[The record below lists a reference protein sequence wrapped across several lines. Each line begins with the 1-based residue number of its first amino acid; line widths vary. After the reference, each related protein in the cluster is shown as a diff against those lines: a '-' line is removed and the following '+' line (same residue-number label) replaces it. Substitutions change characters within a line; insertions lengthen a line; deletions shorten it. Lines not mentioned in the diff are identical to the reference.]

1 MVKCSHCNNK
11 AINRT
16 SLCLNHTYSIRM
28 TFLSD
33 FYKKQYHHMIHLIGE
48 SFNPND
54 FVEQDVKDTYIEW
67 ELAYNFEHWEEK
79 SLNDVLKDSV
89 LKKQLLLYTL
99 KNRSILERFM
109 LIKEELQQHN
119 LLS

>member
-11 AINRT
+11 AINRS

-54 FVEQDVKDTYIEW
+54 FVEQDVKDTFIEW

-109 LIKEELQQHN
+109 LIKEELQQYN